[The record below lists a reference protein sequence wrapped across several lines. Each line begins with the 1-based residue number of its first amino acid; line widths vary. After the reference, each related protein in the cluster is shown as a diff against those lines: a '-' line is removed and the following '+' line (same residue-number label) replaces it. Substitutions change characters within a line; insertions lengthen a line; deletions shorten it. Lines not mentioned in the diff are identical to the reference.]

1 MAQDKA
7 EPVTS
12 AFDPDLGAI
21 RLHFITDMI
30 ARGAIALLIT
40 SIIGL
45 LARMR
50 DLNMELVCKLAS
62 KSRKRPPNESMR
74 RLQLELPLL
83 MTPTGRP
90 VGSAHR

>member
-50 DLNMELVCKLAS
+50 EQKPHSCPGRIYRELLK
-62 KSRKRPPNESMR
+62 
-74 RLQLELPLL
+74 
-83 MTPTGRP
+83 
-90 VGSAHR
+90 